1 MDIQKMIN
9 DYTDWLNRGFTAVQ
23 VGEYYELT
31 TPYLDRYNDHMQIYV
46 KQESNGSYLLTDDGD
61 IITNL
66 ASSGVSISRSP
77 KRKKMLEHIARNF
90 GVSINGEALEIRAT
104 QSTYPQKKHM
114 LLQAMMTV
122 DDMFIAEPNSVQ
134 NFFAEDVGVFL
145 DSNDIFYSRDFSL
158 VGKTGSLY
166 VYDYHIQR
174 TKSKP
179 ERFCKAINRVNEN
192 SRNLALF
199 NWVDTKEKRI
209 DQSQLILFLNDEK
222 QIKDSDLD
230 AFHSYDVNCI
240 LWSERNKPANL
251 ELLA

>member
-9 DYTDWLNRGFTAVQ
+9 DYTDWLNSGFTAVQ

-61 IITNL
+61 IITSL
-66 ASSGVSISRSP
+66 ASSGVSVSRSP

-122 DDMFIAEPNSVQ
+122 DDMFIAEPNNVQ

-158 VGKTGSLY
+158 VGKTGSIY

-179 ERFCKAINRVNEN
+179 ERFCKAINRVNES

-199 NWVDTKEKRI
+199 NWLDTKEQRI
-209 DQSQLILFLNDEK
+209 DESQLILFLNDEK

-240 LWSERNKPANL
+240 LWSERNEPANL
-251 ELLA
+251 ALLA

>member
-9 DYTDWLNRGFTAVQ
+9 DYTDWLNSGFTAVQ

-61 IITNL
+61 IITSL
-66 ASSGVSISRSP
+66 ASSSVSVSRSP

-122 DDMFIAEPNSVQ
+122 DDMFIAEPNNVQ

-158 VGKTGSLY
+158 VGKTGSIY

-179 ERFCKAINRVNEN
+179 ERFCKAINRVNES

-199 NWVDTKEKRI
+199 NWLDTKEKRI
-209 DQSQLILFLNDEK
+209 DESQLILFLNDEK

-240 LWSERNKPANL
+240 LWSERNEPANL
-251 ELLA
+251 ALLA

>member
-1 MDIQKMIN
+1 MDIQKMIK
-9 DYTDWLNRGFTAVQ
+9 DYTDWLNSGFTAVQ

-61 IITNL
+61 IIMNL

-77 KRKKMLEHIARNF
+77 KRKNMLEHIARNF
-90 GVSINGEALEIRAT
+90 GVSINGKALEIRAT

-122 DDMFIAEPNSVQ
+122 DDMFIAEPNNVQ

-209 DQSQLILFLNDEK
+209 DESQLILFLNDEK
-222 QIKDSDLD
+222 HIKDSDLD
-230 AFHSYDVNCI
+230 AFRSYGVNCI
-240 LWSERNKPANL
+240 LWSERNEPANL
-251 ELLA
+251 ALLA

>member
-9 DYTDWLNRGFTAVQ
+9 DYTNWLNSGFTAVQ

-61 IITNL
+61 IITSL
-66 ASSGVSISRSP
+66 ASSGVSVSRSP

-122 DDMFIAEPNSVQ
+122 DDMFIAEPNNVQ

-158 VGKTGSLY
+158 VGKTGSIY

-179 ERFCKAINRVNEN
+179 ERFCKAINRVNES

-199 NWVDTKEKRI
+199 NWLDTKEQRI
-209 DQSQLILFLNDEK
+209 DESQLILFLNDEK

-240 LWSERNKPANL
+240 LWSERDNPANL
-251 ELLA
+251 ALLA

>member
-9 DYTDWLNRGFTAVQ
+9 DYTDWLNSGFTAVQ

-61 IITNL
+61 IITSL
-66 ASSGVSISRSP
+66 ASSGVSVSRSP

-122 DDMFIAEPNSVQ
+122 DDMFIAEPNNVQ

-145 DSNDIFYSRDFSL
+145 DSNGIFYSRDFSL
-158 VGKTGSLY
+158 VGKTGSIY

-179 ERFCKAINRVNEN
+179 ERFCKAINRVNES

-199 NWVDTKEKRI
+199 NWLDTKEQRI
-209 DQSQLILFLNDEK
+209 DESQLILFLNDEK

-240 LWSERNKPANL
+240 LWSERNEPANL
-251 ELLA
+251 ALLA